1 MKAVFADTGYWVAKI
16 NPLDQWHERAIET
29 EYEIGIVRLVTS
41 EQIIVEVLNYFSNFS
56 AKTKKTALDVMQAV
70 LASNEIKVV
79 GQTNKILA
87 EGFALYGKRLD
98 KGYSLT
104 DCISMNLM
112 REREISDVLTGDKH
126 FRQEG
131 FNVLF

>member
-16 NPLDQWHERAIET
+16 NPLDQWNERAIAA
-29 EYEIGIVRLVTS
+29 EYEIGIVNLVTS
-41 EQIIVEVLNYFSNFS
+41 EQVIIEVLNYFSNFS

-70 LASNEIKVV
+70 LASDEIEVA
-79 GQTNKILA
+79 GQTNETLA
-87 EGFALYGKRLD
+87 AGFALYGKRID